1 MNGATSSPIRRFLAE
16 LADQARSAEVA
27 RNLARTALNDAR
39 HFGRSQDVI
48 DDLARKLAELEGPA
62 APRLEVPGP
71 VLDPVSVEYAAVGG
85 PRAWAEERVL
95 NQAGNAAMENA
106 AGPSSEVTDALRGN
120 ALMRSRLERLTPE
133 QRAQSIA
140 TIAFQAQDDA
150 AVAAMQ
156 RQAAAERRRV
166 QTKAVADAI
175 GTAARKYSL
184 PAVAAGLTGYGVY
197 DAVSRKRQEMAD
209 EAAAREEYQRVLD
222 DRLSRKISHLDN
234 RVGVQDA
241 LGQMADEIT
250 FSSAMGSMEDDV
262 RGWTNPV
269 IPEPRMPEMDIFQ
282 DDPALSWEPDDP
294 YAAIQRVLDKRYG
307 R

>member
-1 MNGATSSPIRRFLAE
+1 MNGATGSPIRRFLAE

-27 RNLARTALNDAR
+27 RNLARTALDDAR
-39 HFGRSQDVI
+39 FFGRSQDVI
-48 DDLARKLAELEGPA
+48 DDLARKLAELEGPSA
-62 APRLEVPGP
+62 TRIEVPGP

-95 NQAGNAAMENA
+95 NQAGTSALENA
-106 AGPSSEVTDALRGN
+106 AGPSSEATDALRGN
-120 ALMRSRLERLTPE
+120 ALMRSRLERLNPE

-140 TIAFQAQDDA
+140 AMAFQAQDDA

-166 QTKAVADAI
+166 QTKAVTDAI

-197 DAVSRKRQEMAD
+197 DAVARKRQEMAD
-209 EAAAREEYQRVLD
+209 EAAAAEEYRGVLD
-222 DRLSRKISHLDN
+222 QRFNNRLDN
-234 RVGVQDA
+234 RLGVTDA
-241 LGQMADEIT
+241 LDRMADEIT
-250 FSSAMGSMEDDV
+250 FSPELGSMEEDV
-262 RGWTNPV
+262 RDMTDPT
-269 IPEPRMPEMDIFQ
+269 IPQGLVPETDIFQ
-282 DDPALSWEPDDP
+282 EDPSMSWETEDP
-294 YAAIQRVLDKRYG
+294 YAAIQRVMQKRYG